1 MSDLRFTLRVPPV
14 GAESCANWASAEHRL
29 EHPNH
34 TRQVGISRHP
44 HALEKGGPRLPY
56 DPDVID
62 YFFVVDSD
70 MTMHLIPS
78 RVVAGRVA
86 VGLQT
91 YKTYIVGNRMRRGGR
106 RSCRSRRERITL
118 AAFG

>member
-1 MSDLRFTLRVPPV
+1 LARSHARIGPQPNI
-14 GAESCANWASAEHRL
+14 GWS
-29 EHPNH
+29 HPNH